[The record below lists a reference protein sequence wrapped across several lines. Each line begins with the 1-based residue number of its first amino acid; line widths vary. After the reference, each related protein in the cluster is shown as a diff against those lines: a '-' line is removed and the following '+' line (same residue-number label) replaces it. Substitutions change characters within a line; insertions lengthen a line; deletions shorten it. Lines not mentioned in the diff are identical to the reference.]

1 MRVIAFIPSRYDS
14 SRFPG
19 KPMAPI
25 AGMPMI
31 GHVCRRAMSCPEVSE
46 VFVVTDDERIFRCVE
61 ELGGKAIM
69 TQKSHRTGTDRIAE
83 GSQKMNLSEDDLIV
97 NVQGDQPLFH
107 PSAISDLI
115 APMKEDPMIPM
126 STLKYRIRDDREIDN
141 PNHVKVVTD
150 SEGFALYFS
159 RSPIPF
165 YRDPKSNVLYYK
177 HLGFYAYRNDFLLK
191 FGALPVGELE
201 SSEKLE
207 QLRALEC
214 GFKIRVVETAFD
226 SVEVDTPADV
236 MKAEAILSEL
246 DQMI

>member
-1 MRVIAFIPSRYDS
+1 MKVIAFIPSRYES

-19 KPMAPI
+19 KPLAPI
-25 AGMPMI
+25 SGVPMI
-31 GHVCRRAMSCPEVSE
+31 GHVSQRAMSCPEVSE
-46 VFVVTDDERIFRCVE
+46 VFVVTDDERIFQCVE
-61 ELGGKAIM
+61 ELGGRAIM
-69 TQKSHRTGTDRIAE
+69 TEKRHRTGTDRIAE
-83 GSQKMNLSEDDLIV
+83 ASQKMNLDEEDLII

-115 APMKEDPMIPM
+115 TPMKEDPMIPM
-126 STLKYRIRDDREIDN
+126 GTLKYRIRDEAEIDN

-165 YRDPKSNVLYYK
+165 FRDSKSNIVYYK

-191 FGALPVGELE
+191 FATLPVGKLE

-207 QLRALEC
+207 QLRALEY
-214 GFKIRVVETAFD
+214 GFRIKVVETAFD
-226 SVEVDTPADV
+226 SVEVDTPEDI
-236 MKAEAILSEL
+236 MKAEAIITAS
-246 DQMI
+246 D